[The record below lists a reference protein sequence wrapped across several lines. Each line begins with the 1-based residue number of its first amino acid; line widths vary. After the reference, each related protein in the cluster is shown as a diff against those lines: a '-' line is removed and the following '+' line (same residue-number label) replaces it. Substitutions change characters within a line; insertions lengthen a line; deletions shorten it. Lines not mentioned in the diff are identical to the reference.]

1 VTTHHLPPRPPHPAG
16 PALRAATLCVCLLQA
31 NPSQAG
37 KPKPKPPRA
46 ASTPSTAQILAPS
59 QATRPDALP
68 LPRAIYRC
76 GNSYSAQPC
85 TGAAPMAVA
94 DARSEAQRRQ
104 AEDLALRDKRLA
116 QWLEAGRRERETVA
130 SAPAGRRADTAGC
143 VDTATMV
150 CKPRKPKP
158 RHSGTKAAS
167 AARAARISSD

>member
-1 VTTHHLPPRPPHPAG
+1 VTTHHLPPLSPHPAR
-16 PALRAATLCVCLLQA
+16 PALCAATLCVCLLQA

-37 KPKPKPPRA
+37 KPKPPRA

-76 GNSYSAQPC
+76 GNSYSPQPC
-85 TGAAPMAVA
+85 AGAAPLAVA

-104 AEDLALRDKRLA
+104 ADELVLRDKRLA

-130 SAPAGRRADTAGC
+130 SAPAGRRVDIAGC

-167 AARAARISSD
+167 AAAARRISPD

>member
-1 VTTHHLPPRPPHPAG
+1 MTTHHLPPTSAHPAR
-16 PALRAATLCVCLLQA
+16 PALCAATLCVCLLQA

-37 KPKPKPPRA
+37 KPKPPRA

-68 LPRAIYRC
+68 LPSAIYRC
-76 GNSYSAQPC
+76 GNTYSSHPC
-85 TGAAPMAVA
+85 AGAAPLAVA

-104 AEDLALRDKRLA
+104 ADELVLRDKRLA
-116 QWLEAGRRERETVA
+116 QWLEAGRREREKVA
-130 SAPAGRRADTAGC
+130 SAPAGRRADSARC

-158 RHSGTKAAS
+158 RHSVTKAAS
-167 AARAARISSD
+167 AAAAGRINPD